1 MVRDSSLDH
10 GGNALNDKAVE
21 ESEFGVMDNPYYDD
35 GGDIELSPTGKS
47 QNNIDLNDVKLITPT
62 HNVYYEM
69 LTFLTIQIFTV

>member
-10 GGNALNDKAVE
+10 GGKALHEKAVE
-21 ESEFGVMDNPYYDD
+21 EHDAGVIDNPYYDD

-47 QNNIDLNDVKLITPT
+47 QNNIDLNDVKLITAT

-69 LTFLTIQIFTV
+69 YNFFTMHV